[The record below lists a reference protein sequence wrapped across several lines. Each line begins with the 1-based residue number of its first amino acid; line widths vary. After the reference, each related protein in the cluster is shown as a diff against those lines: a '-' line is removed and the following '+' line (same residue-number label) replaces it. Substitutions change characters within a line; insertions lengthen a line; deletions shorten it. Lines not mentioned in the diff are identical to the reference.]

1 MRRIQQYF
9 HIAAYGSYVVP
20 TINPFSPP
28 PRYNHGMATL
38 LRRALLLIVVLL
50 LAFTWGEG
58 GDVLGQTD
66 LETIPTE
73 EPATPR
79 DKVPAS
85 SGAAAG
91 GLSVPTGGLV
101 AVIEIDGGIMYQN
114 QLDSIKR
121 RTDRAIQDGADLIVF
136 DLDTPGGALIIALDI
151 SSYIRTL
158 PVPTVAW
165 VNNQALSAGIL
176 IGSACDELIMSAGSL
191 TGDCAPI
198 VPGQN
203 LAPTERAKALSPLL
217 ADFRAN
223 AADNY
228 NGSTTSDYA
237 LFHAMCVLGV
247 EVYQVKHKITGELRL
262 VSQVDYAIMVDG
274 QSPVDAAGIG
284 QSNNTSA
291 ISNPGDA
298 NQVGK
303 PTVTVTDASE
313 AGQWELVKQIHNGST
328 LLTMNEIES
337 LDAGL
342 SRATVR
348 NETELKQLYGAG
360 NVQRYEETWSESLVG
375 FLVNPFVRAA
385 LLLLGIV
392 GLLLEY
398 MSPGLFV
405 PGIVGV
411 AAFALLIGAP
421 FLVGLAQT
429 WHLLLIVIGLGLV
442 VYEMFTMTTFGVL
455 AVLGLLMFIAG
466 LVLSGV
472 QTASNGLPEA
482 GAARQV
488 MITSLSFVGAI
499 VITIPVLFI
508 MTRYFGSLPL
518 LNKLVLTETQPTSI
532 ATAGGIAM
540 PHQRV
545 SGDEVVG
552 GGKIKPGMTGVV
564 TRTGLRPAGNI
575 EIGDQLIDVTST
587 GGFVEAGTTVR
598 VLEVHGAMIMVEP
611 VEEI

>member
-1 MRRIQQYF
+1 M
-9 HIAAYGSYVVP
+9 
-20 TINPFSPP
+20 TI
-28 PRYNHGMATL
+28 L
-38 LRRALLLIVVLL
+38 LRRALLLIIVLL
-50 LAFTWGEG
+50 LAVAWGEPG
-58 GDVLGQTD
+58 PDALGQAV
-66 LETIPTE
+66 PTAVE
-73 EPATPR
+73 EPTTPP
-79 DKVPAS
+79 DKVPTS
-85 SGAAAG
+85 SGAAS
-91 GLSVPTGGLV
+91 GLSVPSGGLV
-101 AVIEIDGGIMYQN
+101 GIIEIDGPIFYDN
-114 QLDSIKR
+114 QLDSLKR

-136 DLDTPGGALIIALDI
+136 DLDTPGGALIIALDM
-151 SSYIRTL
+151 SAYIRTL
-158 PVPTVAW
+158 SVPTVAW
-165 VNNQALSAGIL
+165 VDNQALSAGIL
-176 IGSACDELIMSAGSL
+176 VGSACDELVMSASSL

-217 ADFRAN
+217 AEFRAN

-228 NGSTTSDYA
+228 NGSTTTDYA

-284 QSNNTSA
+284 QSNNNGSA
-291 ISNPGDA
+291 LTNPEDLS
-298 NQVGK
+298 QVGK
-303 PTVTVTDASE
+303 PVVTVTDASE
-313 AGQWELVKQIHNGST
+313 VGQWELVKQIHNGST
-328 LLTMNEIES
+328 LLTMNEVEA

-375 FLVNPFVRAA
+375 FLVNPIVRAC

-398 MSPGLFV
+398 FSPGLFV
-405 PGIVGV
+405 PGIVGL
-411 AAFALLIGAP
+411 AAIAVLIGAP

-429 WHLLLIVIGLGLV
+429 WHLLLIVIGLALV
-442 VYEMFTMTTFGVL
+442 IYEMFTMTTFGVL

-472 QTASNGLPEA
+472 QTASNGLPASGTE
-482 GAARQV
+482 RQV

-499 VITIPVLFI
+499 VLTVPVLFI

-518 LNKLVLTETQPTSI
+518 LNKLVLTESQSPSI
-532 ATAGGIAM
+532 AIAGGTVM

-552 GGKIKPGMTGVV
+552 GGNIKPGMTGVV

-575 EIGDQLIDVTST
+575 EIGEQLIDVTST

-611 VEEI
+611 VEEA

>member
-1 MRRIQQYF
+1 M
-9 HIAAYGSYVVP
+9 
-20 TINPFSPP
+20 T
-28 PRYNHGMATL
+28 TL
-38 LRRALLLIVVLL
+38 LRRALLLIIVLL
-50 LAFTWGEG
+50 LAVTWGETG
-58 GDVLGQTD
+58 PEALGQADTPAI
-66 LETIPTE
+66 ET
-73 EPATPR
+73 PAAPP

-91 GLSVPTGGLV
+91 LSVPSGGLV
-101 AVIEIDGGIMYQN
+101 AVVEIDGPIMFDN
-114 QLDSIKR
+114 QLDSLKR

-136 DLDTPGGALIIALDI
+136 DLDTPGGALIIALDM
-151 SSYIRTL
+151 SAYIRSL
-158 PVPTVAW
+158 SVPTVAW
-165 VNNQALSAGIL
+165 VDNQALSAGIL
-176 IGSACDELIMSAGSL
+176 IGSACDELVMSTGSL

-217 ADFRAN
+217 AEFRAN

-228 NGSTTSDYA
+228 NGSTTTDYA

-284 QSNNTSA
+284 QSNNNGSA
-291 ISNPGDA
+291 LTNPENPG
-298 NQVGK
+298 QVGK
-303 PTVTVTDASE
+303 PVVTVTDASE
-313 AGQWELVKQIHNGST
+313 VGQWELVKQIHNGST
-328 LLTMNEIES
+328 LLTMNEAEA

-360 NVQRYEETWSESLVG
+360 SVQRYKETWSESLVG
-375 FLVNPFVRAA
+375 FLVNPIVRAC

-398 MSPGLFV
+398 FSPGLFV
-405 PGIVGV
+405 PGIVGLT
-411 AAFALLIGAP
+411 ALAVLIGAP

-472 QTASNGLPEA
+472 QTASNGLPTSGTE
-482 GAARQV
+482 RQV
-488 MITSLSFVGAI
+488 MITSLSFIGAI
-499 VITIPVLFI
+499 VMTVPILFI

-518 LNKLVLTETQPTSI
+518 LNKLVLTESQSPLI
-532 ATAGGIAM
+532 ATAGGIEV

-552 GGKIKPGMTGVV
+552 GGSIKPGMTGVV
-564 TRTGLRPAGNI
+564 TKTGLRPAGNI
-575 EIGDQLIDVTST
+575 EIDDQLIDVTST
-587 GGFVEAGTTVR
+587 GGFIEAGTTVR

-611 VEEI
+611 VEEA

>member
-1 MRRIQQYF
+1 M
-9 HIAAYGSYVVP
+9 G
-20 TINPFSPP
+20 
-28 PRYNHGMATL
+28 TL

-50 LAFTWGEG
+50 LAFTWG
-58 GDVLGQTD
+58 DDSRIVLGQGD
-66 LETIPTE
+66 DESTE
-73 EPATPR
+73 NVAT
-79 DKVPAS
+79 S
-85 SGAAAG
+85 SGAAG

-101 AVIEIDGGIMYQN
+101 AIVEIDGPIFYDN
-114 QLDSIKR
+114 QLDSLKR

-136 DLDTPGGALIIALDI
+136 DLDTPGGALIIALDM

-165 VNNQALSAGIL
+165 VDNQALSAGIL
-176 IGSACDELIMSAGSL
+176 IGSACDELVMSVGSL

-217 ADFRAN
+217 AEFRAN

-262 VSQVDYAIMVDG
+262 VSQADYAVMVDG

-284 QSNNTSA
+284 QGNRASA
-291 ISNPGDA
+291 LSTPEDA
-298 NQVGK
+298 SEVGK
-303 PTVTVTDASE
+303 PVVTVTDASE
-313 AGQWELVKQIHNGST
+313 VGQWKLVKQIHNGST
-328 LLTMNEIES
+328 LLTMNETES

-398 MSPGLFV
+398 FSPGLMV
-405 PGIVGV
+405 PGIVGL
-411 AAFALLIGAP
+411 AAIAVLIGAP

-429 WHLLLIVIGLGLV
+429 WHLLLIVIGLALV

-472 QTASNGLPEA
+472 QTASNGLPTSGTE
-482 GAARQV
+482 RQV
-488 MITSLSFVGAI
+488 MITSFSFVGAI
-499 VITIPVLFI
+499 LLTVPVLII

-518 LNKLVLTETQPTSI
+518 LNKLVLTESQTASI
-532 ATAGGIAM
+532 GAAGGIAM

-575 EIGDQLIDVTST
+575 EIDDQLIDVTST

-611 VEEI
+611 VEED

>member
-1 MRRIQQYF
+1 M
-9 HIAAYGSYVVP
+9 
-20 TINPFSPP
+20 
-28 PRYNHGMATL
+28 
-38 LRRALLLIVVLL
+38 LLIVVLL
-50 LAFTWGEG
+50 LAFTWSDSGS
-58 GDVLGQTD
+58 DVFGQAEADPDT
-66 LETIPTE
+66 PASSS
-73 EPATPR
+73 EPATTGPST
-79 DKVPAS
+79 V
-85 SGAAAG
+85 AG
-91 GLSVPTGGLV
+91 GLSVPSNGTI
-101 AVIEIDGGIMYQN
+101 AIIEIDGPIFYKN
-114 QLDSIKR
+114 QLDSLVR

-136 DLDTPGGALIIALDI
+136 DLDTPGGALVIALDM

-165 VNNQALSAGIL
+165 VDNQALSAGIL
-176 IGSACDELIMSAGSL
+176 IGSACDELVMSAGSL

-217 ADFRAN
+217 AEFRAN

-228 NGSTTSDYA
+228 NGSTTTDYA

-247 EVYQVKHKITGELRL
+247 EVYQVKHKITGEVRL
-262 VSQVDYAIMVDG
+262 VSQADYAVMVDG

-284 QSNNTSA
+284 QANSNSALSTPEDTS
-291 ISNPGDA
+291 
-298 NQVGK
+298 QVGK

-313 AGQWELVKQIHNGST
+313 VGQWELVKQIHDGST
-328 LLTMNEIES
+328 LLTMNETEA

-360 NVQRYEETWSESLVG
+360 SAQRYEETWSESLVG

-398 MSPGLFV
+398 FSPGLFV
-405 PGIVGV
+405 PGIVGL
-411 AAFALLIGAP
+411 AAIALLIGAP

-429 WHLLLIVIGLGLV
+429 WHLVLIVIGLGLIL
-442 VYEMFTMTTFGVL
+442 YEAFTMTTFGVL
-455 AVLGLLMFIAG
+455 AVLGLLMFVAG

-472 QTASNGLPEA
+472 QTASNGLPA
-482 GAARQV
+482 SGAARQV
-488 MITSLSFVGAI
+488 MITTLSFVGAL
-499 VITIPVLFI
+499 VMTIPALFI

-518 LNKLVLTETQPTSI
+518 LNKLILTDSQLASVQAP
-532 ATAGGIAM
+532 GGTMM

-552 GGKIKPGMTGVV
+552 GGTIKPGMTGVV

-575 EIGDQLIDVTST
+575 EIDDQLIDVTST

-598 VLEVHGAMIMVEP
+598 VIEVHGAMITVEP
-611 VEEI
+611 VEEEAS

>member
-1 MRRIQQYF
+1 
-9 HIAAYGSYVVP
+9 
-20 TINPFSPP
+20 
-28 PRYNHGMATL
+28 MATL
-38 LRRALLLIVVLL
+38 SRRALLLIITVM
-50 LAFTWGEG
+50 LALTWGDHG
-58 GDVLGQTD
+58 TNAFGQAGPATAD
-66 LETIPTE
+66 TPE
-73 EPATPR
+73 EPAVPI

-101 AVIEIDGGIMYQN
+101 AVIEIDGPIFYDN
-114 QLDSIKR
+114 QLDSLKR

-136 DLDTPGGALIIALDI
+136 DLDTPGGRLDLALDI

-165 VNNQALSAGIL
+165 VDDQALSAGIL
-176 IGSACDELIMSAGSL
+176 IGSACDELVMSRASL

-198 VPGQN
+198 IPGEN

-217 ADFRAN
+217 AEFRAN

-228 NGSTTSDYA
+228 NGTTTTDYA
-237 LFHAMCVLGV
+237 LFHAMCALGV
-247 EVYQVKHKITGELRL
+247 EVYQVKHKITGEVRL
-262 VSQVDYAIMVDG
+262 VSQADYAVMVDG

-284 QSNNTSA
+284 QSSTSA
-291 ISNPGDA
+291 LDTPDELQ
-298 NQVGK
+298 QVGK
-303 PTVTVTDASE
+303 PVVTVTDASE
-313 AGQWELVKQIHNGST
+313 VGQWELIKQIHNGTT

-342 SRATVR
+342 SRATVST
-348 NETELKQLYGAG
+348 EAELKTLYGAG
-360 NVQRYEETWSESLVG
+360 NVQRYEETWSESLVA
-375 FLVNPFVRAA
+375 FLVNPMVRAA

-398 MSPGLFV
+398 FSPGLFV
-405 PGIVGV
+405 PGIVGL
-411 AAFALLIGAP
+411 AAFAVLIGAP

-429 WHLLLIVIGLGLV
+429 WHLLLIVGGVALV

-455 AVLGLLMFIAG
+455 AVIGLLMFIAG

-472 QTASNGLPEA
+472 QTASNGLPTS
-482 GAARQV
+482 GSARQV
-488 MITSLSFVGAI
+488 MITSLAFVGAI
-499 VITIPVLFI
+499 VMTVPILFV
-508 MTRYFGSLPL
+508 MTKYFGSLPL
-518 LNKLVLTETQPTSI
+518 LNKLVLTDSQTASL
-532 ATAGGIAM
+532 ATAGGIEV

-552 GGKIKPGMTGVV
+552 GGKVKPGMTGVV

-575 EIGDQLIDVTST
+575 EIDDQLIDVTSS
-587 GGFVEAGTTVR
+587 GGFVEPGTTVR
-598 VLEVHGAMIMVEP
+598 VLEVHGNMITVEP
-611 VEEI
+611 VESSDEA

>member
-1 MRRIQQYF
+1 M
-9 HIAAYGSYVVP
+9 
-20 TINPFSPP
+20 T
-28 PRYNHGMATL
+28 TL

-50 LAFTWGEG
+50 LAVTWGQPGPEA
-58 GDVLGQTD
+58 LAQTD
-66 LETIPTE
+66 TT
-73 EPATPR
+73 
-79 DKVPAS
+79 AS
-85 SGAAAG
+85 SSAATAA
-91 GLSVPTGGLV
+91 GLSVPSGGLV
-101 AVIEIDGGIMYQN
+101 AVVEIDGPIMYDN
-114 QLDSIKR
+114 QLDSLKR

-136 DLDTPGGALIIALDI
+136 DLDTPGGALIIALDM
-151 SSYIRTL
+151 SAYIRSL
-158 PVPTVAW
+158 SVPTVAW
-165 VNNQALSAGIL
+165 VDNQALSAGIL
-176 IGSACDELIMSAGSL
+176 IGSACDELVMSSGSL

-217 ADFRAN
+217 AEFRAN

-262 VSQVDYAIMVDG
+262 VSQADYAVMVDG

-284 QSNNTSA
+284 QSNNNGSA
-291 ISNPGDA
+291 LSTTEESG
-298 NQVGK
+298 QVGK
-303 PTVTVTDASE
+303 PVVTVTDASE
-313 AGQWELVKQIHNGST
+313 VGQWELVKQIHNGST
-328 LLTMNEIES
+328 LLTMNEVEA

-348 NETELKQLYGAG
+348 NKTELKQLYGAG
-360 NVQRYEETWSESLVG
+360 SVQRYEETWSESLVG
-375 FLVNPFVRAA
+375 FLVNPIVRAC

-398 MSPGLFV
+398 FSPGLFV
-405 PGIVGV
+405 PGIIGLTAIAV
-411 AAFALLIGAP
+411 LIGAP

-429 WHLLLIVIGLGLV
+429 WHLLLIVIGLALV
-442 VYEMFTMTTFGVL
+442 IYEMFTMTTFGVL

-472 QTASNGLPEA
+472 QTASNGLPASGTE
-482 GAARQV
+482 RQV

-499 VITIPVLFI
+499 VLTVPVLFI

-518 LNKLVLTETQPTSI
+518 LNKLVLTESQTASI
-532 ATAGGIAM
+532 ATTGGTVM

-552 GGKIKPGMTGVV
+552 GGNIKPGMTGVV
-564 TRTGLRPAGNI
+564 TKTGLRPAGNI
-575 EIGDQLIDVTST
+575 EIDDQLIDVTST
-587 GGFVEAGTTVR
+587 GGFVEPGTTVR

-611 VEEI
+611 VEEDSKS